1 MNPIHQI
8 MSGIQAFK
16 NTLFGLLS
24 LLLMPAN
31 GFSQHTWILQE
42 IPTAY
47 LIYSADFI
55 TEQTGIAVGENGTIL
70 RTTDGGNTWNQIWG
84 SYWNWFNGVAFA
96 DSNKVIIVGSGG
108 MVLKSSDQGVTW
120 TTVTI
125 PGVTYDL
132 NAIAINKVSGF
143 GVITGQT
150 NAVITTSD
158 FGETWTIIQDGYMSD
173 FFAADVFPGSGGV
186 VIGWNSIFQP
196 LLGYSFNGLNWDYQ
210 NFYPTWGGVMY
221 EGVARGGKFSSIDK
235 GFVVGNYFI
244 PGGGFIAPF
253 GGWTN
258 NSWTAQSFPVTLKDI
273 DYQDNYAVT
282 VGNNGYIAESTD
294 GGLTWT
300 MVNLNFNPPH
310 LNSVILTGNTGYITG
325 EGVILKRN
333 STVSI
338 TGPEKI
344 VLNLYP
350 NPCTDMIT
358 IDLAEADPVQKIECL
373 DLNGKALITCNGD
386 GKTGKLRLDV
396 KLLPKGMYL
405 IRLQQTQ
412 SIITGHFIK
421 K

>member
-1 MNPIHQI
+1 
-8 MSGIQAFK
+8 MSGIQILK
-16 NTLFGLLS
+16 STLFGLLFIF
-24 LLLMPAN
+24 LIPAN
-31 GFSQHTWILQE
+31 TFSQHTWILQE

-47 LIYSADFI
+47 EIFAVDFI

-70 RTTDGGNTWNQIWG
+70 RTTNGGDTWNQIWG

-108 MVLKSSDQGVTW
+108 MVLKSSDQGLTW
-120 TTVTI
+120 TTLTI

-132 NAIAINKVSGF
+132 NAIAMNRVSGF

-173 FFAADVFPGSGGV
+173 FFAADVFPGTGGV

-196 LLGYSFNGLNWDYQ
+196 LLGYSFNGLHWEYQ

-221 EGVARGGKFSSIDK
+221 EGVARGGKFSSLDH
-235 GFVVGNYFI
+235 GFVVGTYFI
-244 PGGGFIAPF
+244 PGGGFVAPF

-258 NSWTAQSFPVTLKDI
+258 NSWPSQSFPVPLKDI

-294 GGLTWT
+294 GGSIWSL
-300 MVNLNFNPPH
+300 VNLNFNPPH
-310 LNSVILTGNTGYITG
+310 LNSVILIGNTGYITG
-325 EGVILKRN
+325 EGVILKKN

-338 TGPEKI
+338 TGPIKQA
-344 VLNLYP
+344 LNIYP
-350 NPCTDMIT
+350 NPCTDAIT
-358 IDLAEADPVQKIECL
+358 IDVAEEEPVQRIECL
-373 DLNGKALITCNGD
+373 DLNGKALITNNVTT
-386 GKTGKLRLDV
+386 KTNQLRIDV
-396 KLLPKGMYL
+396 KNLPQGVYF
-405 IRLQQTQ
+405 IRIHNKQT
-412 SIITGHFIK
+412 ITTGHFFK